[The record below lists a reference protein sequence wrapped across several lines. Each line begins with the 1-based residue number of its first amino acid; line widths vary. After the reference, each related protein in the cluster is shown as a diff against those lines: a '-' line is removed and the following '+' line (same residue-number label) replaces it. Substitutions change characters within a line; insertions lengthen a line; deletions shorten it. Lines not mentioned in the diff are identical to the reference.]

1 MLWDRSLWN
10 IWWQSLQRGVWE
22 SHGLV
27 GRGSFRGKRIGSGG
41 GTAEAFHFQEA
52 SSAFHPA
59 ARCFELKRDLKMSR
73 INQPK
78 WKSRS
83 LSVIFALWILSLHV
97 SLSFSYRKKTK
108 TLKYIWAAAALLQM
122 TAPNT
127 ETFLLFFLSRSGS
140 LFPKCAFSWSPS
152 TSSRPAALLKKRSSS
167 CHISKCAT

>member
-52 SSAFHPA
+52 PSAFHPA
-59 ARCFELKRDLKMSR
+59 ARCSESKHDLKMSR

-83 LSVIFALWILSLHV
+83 LSVVFALWILSLHV
-97 SLSFSYRKKTK
+97 SLSFSYRKKQKLWTISEQQLHCYK
-108 TLKYIWAAAALLQM
+108 WQHQTQ
-122 TAPNT
+122 
-127 ETFLLFFLSRSGS
+127 TFLLFFLPRSGS

-152 TSSRPAALLKKRSSS
+152 TPSRPAALLKKRSSS
-167 CHISKCAT
+167 CHISRRWT